1 MIQIHLTP
9 AIALKFVCLP
19 DNSEVIFELKTQNPK
34 ACNAALLSSEFSL
47 EMCAWKNKT
56 RLFLYISACVLTHK
70 NRHSAIPTALLNEE
84 SCQKVNA

>member
-47 EMCAWKNKT
+47 EMCAWKNKKKGYS
-56 RLFLYISACVLTHK
+56 YIYLCV
-70 NRHSAIPTALLNEE
+70 S
-84 SCQKVNA
+84 